1 MAKINRK
8 RERETYSKMFFN
20 SKEQQSKSN
29 AKQQES
35 VTDYVQ
41 KKFKKEDT
49 HFKTVED
56 QEIEKELEKI
66 DTEVEYLVDKKCK
79 ELSFE
84 VKEELENFPEI
95 EQVKILIEK
104 AVESY
109 KMSRKVGA
117 KEEAEEMKTKLREM
131 KFAKEHLIR
140 VMNLDFSKPT

>member
-1 MAKINRK
+1 MSNRHNGQWD
-8 RERETYSKMFFN
+8 SMGH
-20 SKEQQSKSN
+20 S
-29 AKQQES
+29 
-35 VTDYVQ
+35 
-41 KKFKKEDT
+41 
-49 HFKTVED
+49 
-56 QEIEKELEKI
+56 
-66 DTEVEYLVDKKCK
+66 
-79 ELSFE
+79 
-84 VKEELENFPEI
+84 PEI